1 MTINIVLL
9 ILMTIAALWAVMARS
24 LLKAAIALAVA
35 SAVVTL
41 IMFRLA
47 SPLAAV
53 FELSVCTGLITA
65 IFVSAIS
72 LTRPLT
78 HAQTITMSK
87 NKFKR
92 YWYLPVIMVI
102 AAAALFLLKIKV
114 DVPLPQVL
122 AIDDVRNIIW
132 NLRQLDIYGQIVLIL
147 AGSFGIVI
155 LFRESDKNGS

>member
-35 SAVVTL
+35 SAIVTI

-155 LFRESDKNGS
+155 LFRKSDKDGS